1 MSKKIIHLSQSVLT
15 FLPTAIGKF
24 AAWFVVAMIFLTGI
38 VVFCRYVLNI
48 GIISLQEMTIYLHG
62 SLFIVCSLRTGK
74 TNTFESIFLSELE
87 QPRKALINFLGQ
99 VLFVQ
104 PMAWLT
110 LLISIDYVS
119 FSWSIG
125 EVSPEPG
132 GLPIVYVLKSML
144 LVFAILL
151 ILQSAAMILKY
162 FEDR

>member
-1 MSKKIIHLSQSVLT
+1 
-15 FLPTAIGKF
+15 
-24 AAWFVVAMIFLTGI
+24 
-38 VVFCRYVLNI
+38 
-48 GIISLQEMTIYLHG
+48 MTIYLHG
-62 SLFIVCSLRTGK
+62 SLFLLCAAYALGEDEHVRVD
-74 TNTFESIFLSELE
+74 IFYRNWSK
-87 QPRKALINFLGQ
+87 PRKAFINFLGQ

-144 LVFAILL
+144 LVFAFLL
-151 ILQSAAMILKY
+151 IMQSAAMILKY

>member
-1 MSKKIIHLSQSVLT
+1 MD
-15 FLPTAIGKF
+15 
-24 AAWFVVAMIFLTGI
+24 IFY
-38 VVFCRYVLNI
+38 RNW
-48 GIISLQEMTIYLHG
+48 
-62 SLFIVCSLRTGK
+62 
-74 TNTFESIFLSELE
+74 SE
-87 QPRKALINFLGQ
+87 PRKAFINFLGQ

-104 PMAWLT
+104 PMGWLT

-151 ILQSAAMILKY
+151 IMQSAAMILKY

>member
-1 MSKKIIHLSQSVLT
+1 MDIFYRNWSK
-15 FLPTAIGKF
+15 A
-24 AAWFVVAMIFLTGI
+24 
-38 VVFCRYVLNI
+38 
-48 GIISLQEMTIYLHG
+48 
-62 SLFIVCSLRTGK
+62 
-74 TNTFESIFLSELE
+74 
-87 QPRKALINFLGQ
+87 RKAFINFLGQ

-119 FSWSIG
+119 FSWSIR

-151 ILQSAAMILKY
+151 IMQSFAMILKY
-162 FEDR
+162 FEDQ